1 MRNIYRPIHVQISKI
16 IIPLKG
22 ASVMGKFLLRVIIN
36 AIAIAVTASLLSGI
50 HVVNRDLGT
59 LLIIGL
65 VFGIIN
71 ALVKP
76 LLSLL
81 TCPFIIL
88 SLGLFLLVINGL
100 MLLLTASLSGGR
112 LIVDGFW
119 WAVLGGI
126 VMSIVG
132 MILESILGIRD
143 DKNKGKGNGNGKRSG
158 MGNANSE
165 YNA

>member
-1 MRNIYRPIHVQISKI
+1 
-16 IIPLKG
+16 
-22 ASVMGKFLLRVIIN
+22 MGKFLLRVIIN
-36 AIAIAVTASLLSGI
+36 AIAIAITASLLSGI

-76 LLSLL
+76 ILSLL

-88 SLGLFLLVINGL
+88 TLGLFLLVINGL

-112 LIVDGFW
+112 LVVDGFW

-126 VMSIVG
+126 VMGIVG

-143 DKNKGKGNGNGKRSG
+143 NKDKEKGKRNGKRTD
-158 MGNANSE
+158 MGNAHTDD
-165 YNA
+165 YA

>member
-1 MRNIYRPIHVQISKI
+1 V
-16 IIPLKG
+16 
-22 ASVMGKFLLRVIIN
+22 GKFLLRVIIN
-36 AIAIAVTASLLSGI
+36 AIAIAITASLLSGI

-76 LLSLL
+76 ILSLL

-88 SLGLFLLVINGL
+88 TLGLFLLVINGL

-112 LIVDGFW
+112 LVVDGFW

-126 VMSIVG
+126 VMGIVG

-143 DKNKGKGNGNGKRSG
+143 NKDKEKGKRNGKRTD
-158 MGNANSE
+158 MGNAHTDD
-165 YNA
+165 YA